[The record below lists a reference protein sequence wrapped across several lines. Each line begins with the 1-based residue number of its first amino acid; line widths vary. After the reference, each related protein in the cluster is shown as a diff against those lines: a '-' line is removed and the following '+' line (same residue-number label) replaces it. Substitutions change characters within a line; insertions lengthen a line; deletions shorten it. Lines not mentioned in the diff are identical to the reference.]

1 MNRINRV
8 NRNRNNWVKNNKIT
22 LLPMSL
28 IKIWMLS
35 PSSLLM
41 DKSNRHNRHKRQ
53 NRQNRQNRDSKD
65 NNVS

>member
-1 MNRINRV
+1 MNRM
-8 NRNRNNWVKNNKIT
+8 NRNRNKGVKNNKIT

-35 PSSLLM
+35 PSSLMM
-41 DKSNRHNRHKRQ
+41 DKSNRD

-65 NNVS
+65 NNNVN